1 MKSDISVSESE
12 MRRRIES
19 ALTALGR
26 ADDADVDLGES
37 ALLLAAFDDPA
48 VRLDPYR
55 RHLAALV
62 RDIAAAGE
70 ARGAEGRAERLHDV
84 IAARWGYRGDAEH
97 YDDIANA
104 SLARVIDRRKGLP
117 VALGVLYIHA
127 ARGQGWPAA
136 GLNFPGHFL
145 VRIDGGGK
153 RLIIDPFNE
162 GRILAID
169 ELRQLLK
176 VAEGDG
182 AELEAAHY
190 EAVGNRDILLRLQ
203 NNLRMRLFRTGEVR
217 RAAAITESMLRIA
230 PAETALW
237 REAGVLYAEVG
248 DVMPAI
254 SALERFLDSG
264 GSDTA
269 RHQAAA
275 LLQKLR
281 MGLP

>member
-1 MKSDISVSESE
+1 MKSDTSASESE
-12 MRRRIES
+12 SRRVIEI
-19 ALTALGR
+19 ALDALGR
-26 ADDADVDLGES
+26 QTDADIALADS
-37 ALLLAAFDDPA
+37 ALLLAAYDDPSL
-48 VRLDPYR
+48 RLDPYR

-62 RDIAAAGE
+62 RDVAADGE
-70 ARGAEGRAERLHDV
+70 IKSAAKRAERLHAV

-127 ARGQGWPAA
+127 AQGQGWAVA
-136 GLNFPGHFL
+136 GLNFPGQFL
-145 VRIDGGGK
+145 VRIDGGGE
-153 RLIIDPFNE
+153 RLIMDPFNE
-162 GRILAID
+162 GRVLAIG
-169 ELRQLLK
+169 EMRQLLK

-182 AELEAAHY
+182 AELEAGHY

-203 NNLRMRLFRTGEVR
+203 NNLRMRLFRTGEVK
-217 RAAAITESMLRIA
+217 RAAVITESMLRIA
-230 PAETALW
+230 PGETALW

-248 DVMPAI
+248 EIVPAI
-254 SALERFLDSG
+254 SALERFLDTER
-264 GSDTA
+264 SDIA

-281 MGLP
+281 TRLH

>member
-1 MKSDISVSESE
+1 MKNDTSASESE
-12 MRRRIES
+12 SRRGIEV
-19 ALTALGR
+19 ALDALGR
-26 ADDADVDLGES
+26 QTDGDIDLAES
-37 ALLLAAFDDPA
+37 ALLLAAYDDPTLH
-48 VRLDPYR
+48 LDPYR
-55 RHLAALV
+55 RHLSALI
-62 RDIAAAGE
+62 RDVGADGE
-70 ARGAEGRAERLHDV
+70 IYGAAERVERLRGV

-127 ARGQGWPAA
+127 AQGQGWPAA

-145 VRIDGGGK
+145 VRIDGVGE

-162 GRILAID
+162 GRVLTIG

-182 AELEAAHY
+182 AELEAGHY

-203 NNLRMRLFRTGEVR
+203 NNLRMRLFRTGEVK

-230 PAETALW
+230 PNETALW

-248 DVMPAI
+248 EIAPAI
-254 SALERFLDSG
+254 SALERFLDTER
-264 GSDTA
+264 SDVA

-281 MGLP
+281 ARLH